1 MNANPSFVPLVDLLR
16 TELAGYGAL
25 LALFDQ
31 QQDQIWRRE
40 LQPMVDTSR
49 GLEHLAAEVAG
60 HRAARE
66 AWLVAF
72 ARTHDLPSES
82 SFQQLLPL
90 FPGDQQSLLVA
101 LVKET
106 NHLLHRVRRRARQN
120 HTILA
125 RTVQFH
131 REALAILIPGRR
143 PRTYAANGR
152 MGAAVAGAYTLRA
165 AG

>member
-1 MNANPSFVPLVDLLR
+1 MNTNPSFVPLVELLR
-16 TELAGYGAL
+16 TELSGYGAL

-40 LQPMVDTSR
+40 LQPMLDTSR
-49 GLEHLAAEVAG
+49 SLEGLAADVAA

-66 AWLVAF
+66 AWLAAF
-72 ARTHDLPSES
+72 ARRHDLAPES
-82 SFQQLLPL
+82 TFQQLLPL
-90 FPGDQQSLLVA
+90 FPADQHSLLVA

-131 REALAILIPGRR
+131 REALAILVPGLR

-152 MGAAVAGAYTLRA
+152 VGASVAEAFTLRA